1 MEKEKNPAT
10 VAESEFSPTIVPA
23 PAPEPE
29 EDDALV
35 VEFKKPYT
43 FEGKTFTTLDLSG
56 LETLTAED
64 MIAASNYLT
73 RKGNLA
79 PTQEITIEY
88 ALFVAHRATGL
99 PVEFFRQLPVRD
111 AVKVKNRV
119 TNYFFGED

>member
-23 PAPEPE
+23 PEPE
-29 EDDALV
+29 AEDEDSLV
-35 VEFKKPYT
+35 VELKKPYT
-43 FEGKTFTTLDLSG
+43 FEGETYTKLDLSG

-73 RKGNLA
+73 RKGNLS
-79 PTQEITIEY
+79 PTQEMNIEY
-88 ALFVAHRATGL
+88 VMFVASRATGK

-111 AVKVKNRV
+111 AIKVKNRV
-119 TNYFFGED
+119 TNFFFGED